1 MPDFARS
8 IVRFLLGDADAIR
21 RLASWSPLL
30 GVGAVLVLTA
40 GIAREYDH
48 EYFASQPQA
57 FLLPLAASFATATLV
72 YGSLRLFVL
81 RGPRSQARGR
91 YRSFLGLFW
100 LTAPLAWIYA
110 LPVERV
116 LEPVPAALCN
126 IAFLAVVASW
136 RVWLMSRVAVVLFG
150 ATFPRALGAILL
162 PSSLLVMGV
171 GLVVPFRLV
180 PLMGGISLAPETQL
194 LVRAAGFATT
204 GSLLAFVA
212 AGVLLAANPNRPTT
226 PLARPASAAF
236 PALPMLVLLL
246 GWVAVAAAPQ
256 LEVRRSDRL
265 DALLAQ
271 ERYRE
276 ALDLVSTSEPGDFAP
291 TRRIAPDPQQN
302 GSGSQIHL
310 PRLFEVM
317 DGSEPDWVRAL
328 YLDYLAIVLGPGY
341 FLPPLEFLEIY
352 AEKLAQLPEGAE
364 FARAHRDDLERIA
377 AVYLERDA
385 AQGEGSREEGQR
397 LREAYRALG
406 VF

>member
-1 MPDFARS
+1 MPDLARS
-8 IVRFLLGDADAIR
+8 IVRFLFGDADAIR

-57 FLLPLAASFATATLV
+57 LLLPFVASFATATLV

-91 YRSFLGLFW
+91 YRAFLGLFW

-110 LPVERV
+110 LPVER
-116 LEPVPAALCN
+116 LMEPVPAALFN

-136 RVWLMSRVAVVLFG
+136 RVWLMSRVAAVLFG
-150 ATFPRALGAILL
+150 ASFPRALGAILL
-162 PSSLLVMGV
+162 PSSVLVWVAGFV
-171 GLVVPFRLV
+171 IPFRLV

-194 LVRAAGFATT
+194 LVRAAGIATI
-204 GSLLAFVA
+204 GSVLAGVA
-212 AGVLLAANPNRPTT
+212 ACILLAANPNRPTT
-226 PLARPASAAF
+226 PLAPAVSAAF
-236 PALPMLVLLL
+236 PVLPMLVLLL

-256 LEVRRSDRL
+256 LEVRRSEQL
-265 DALLAQ
+265 EALLAE

-276 ALDLVSTSEPGDFAP
+276 ALEFVSTFEPGDFAP
-291 TRRIAPDPQQN
+291 TRRIAPDPQRV

-310 PRLFEVM
+310 PRLFVVM
-317 DGSEPDWVRAL
+317 DGSEPAWVRAL

-341 FLPPLEFLEIY
+341 YQPPLEYLSIY
-352 AEKLAQLPEGAE
+352 AEKLARLPEGAD
-364 FARAHRDDLERIA
+364 FARAHRADLEQVA
-377 AVYLERDA
+377 TPYLERET
-385 AQGEGSREEGQR
+385 AQGEGSKERQR
-397 LREAYRALG
+397 LREAYLALG